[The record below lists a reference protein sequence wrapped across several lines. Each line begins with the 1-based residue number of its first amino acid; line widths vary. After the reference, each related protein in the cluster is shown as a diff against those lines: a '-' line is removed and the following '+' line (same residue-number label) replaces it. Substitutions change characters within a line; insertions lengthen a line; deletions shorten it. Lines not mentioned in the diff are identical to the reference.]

1 MEPVDGPGSQGDQE
15 GNPPGRVLELAGQD
29 APVGV
34 GRVLVAGDSS
44 MLNLPLGLALLR
56 GQFDGTPVWT
66 VFLAGSV
73 LTTLPTGILFFIVQ
87 RHFVSSDLQTG
98 LKG

>member
-1 MEPVDGPGSQGDQE
+1 MEPVDGPGIQGDQK
-15 GNPPGRVLELAGQD
+15 GNPPGRVLERAGQD

-34 GRVLVAGDSS
+34 GRILVAGDSS

-56 GQFDGTPVWT
+56 GQFDGIHVWT

-73 LTTLPTGILFFIVQ
+73 LTTLPMVILFFIVQ